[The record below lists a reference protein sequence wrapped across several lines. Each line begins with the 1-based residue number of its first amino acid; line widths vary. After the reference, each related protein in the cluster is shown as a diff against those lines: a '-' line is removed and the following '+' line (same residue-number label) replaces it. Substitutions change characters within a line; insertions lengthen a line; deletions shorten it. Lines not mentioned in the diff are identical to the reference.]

1 MDQYDLLILIITRI
15 RPRSLDKLT
24 DSQIDTPF
32 GNALEKI
39 VNLIQ
44 RKVYDNY
51 FFSLDKYEFRVRL
64 LLHLN
69 NMFIRINNSI
79 NIRNPQLDKI
89 KNDYPFIYDISIFIA
104 DLILKETQIQLS
116 EDEIAYIAMH
126 IGVEIEE
133 QKSLLNRINVLIM
146 NPFPLIQHNLFKSR
160 LNSILNDQLQILDFI
175 YDPEDINKYS
185 NVDLL
190 ISTSKINHN
199 LSIPWIEISDYLTIN
214 DSIIIKKSMMRSLIN
229 VFKIIS
235 LLN

>member
-79 NIRNPQLDKI
+79 NIRNPQLDK
-89 KNDYPFIYDISIFIA
+89 
-104 DLILKETQIQLS
+104 
-116 EDEIAYIAMH
+116 
-126 IGVEIEE
+126 
-133 QKSLLNRINVLIM
+133 
-146 NPFPLIQHNLFKSR
+146 
-160 LNSILNDQLQILDFI
+160 
-175 YDPEDINKYS
+175 
-185 NVDLL
+185 
-190 ISTSKINHN
+190 
-199 LSIPWIEISDYLTIN
+199 
-214 DSIIIKKSMMRSLIN
+214 
-229 VFKIIS
+229 
-235 LLN
+235 